1 MYNEVESILVKYPDD
16 SGLPEITEMKEKL
29 DSAELIIKKYQD
41 TANNGTKLMQKNWA
55 AASAAAGD
63 ID

>member
-16 SGLPEITEMKEKL
+16 ARLPEIAEMKEKL
-29 DSAELIIKKYQD
+29 DSAELIVKKYQD
-41 TANNGTKLMQKNWA
+41 TANNGTRLMQKYWA
-55 AASAAAGD
+55 AAAAAAGD